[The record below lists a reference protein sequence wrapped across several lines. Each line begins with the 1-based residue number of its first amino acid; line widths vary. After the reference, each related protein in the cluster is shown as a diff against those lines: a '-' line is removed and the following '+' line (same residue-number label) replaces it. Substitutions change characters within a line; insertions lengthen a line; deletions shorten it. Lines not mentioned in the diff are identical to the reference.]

1 MKNQENKNNVL
12 EKFEDFEKVKPFICF
27 VLVNR
32 ERNRELLKRA
42 PHRSFVDMEVVYQ
55 VVFSWS
61 SEQITSC
68 IVTNAIMNVWKI
80 DEQTLFEH
88 AFVNTKTIFQPCIS
102 RLDRMLEELAGEP
115 VTMQCANEETLYI
128 ATNSIG
134 LNGAAVILYDQVLQ
148 FFANK
153 IHDDFY
159 ILPSSTHEV
168 LFLPAG
174 TGMEEE
180 DILRMV
186 REINEEHVEK
196 EYVLSDNIY
205 YYNMDTGLI
214 DTISG

>member
-1 MKNQENKNNVL
+1 MNNQENKNNVL
-12 EKFEDFEKVKPFICF
+12 EKFENFETVKPYICF

-32 ERNRELLKRA
+32 ERKCGLLKKV
-42 PHRSFVDMEVVYQ
+42 PHRSFLDMEVVYQ
-55 VVFSWS
+55 VIFSWN
-61 SEQITSC
+61 SEQLTSC
-68 IVTNAIMNVWKI
+68 IVTNTIMNAWKV

-102 RLDRMLEELAGEP
+102 SLDRMLEELAGEP
-115 VTMQCANEETLYI
+115 VTVQCASEEHLYI
-128 ATNSIG
+128 ATNSIE
-134 LNGAAVILYDQVLQ
+134 LNGAAVILYNQVLQ
-148 FFANK
+148 FFAQK
-153 IHDDFY
+153 IRDDFY

-174 TGMEEE
+174 TGIEEK

-186 REINEEHVEK
+186 REINRVEIEEE
-196 EYVLSDNIY
+196 EVLSDNIY